1 MSTRYFSLCLSFGS
15 SPDTNHH
22 KTLVSN
28 RVKGGEGIKGYNE
41 DTMNTIKLGK
51 LAKDLKNSLH
61 FIKFFWFAMF
71 TRNDYSNTCQI
82 KIKANSRISFLGCN
96 IDWRYTPWFL
106 WVINIPVS
114 FSFIWNFSP
123 YYLIEFLGRKKTV
136 QYDPNICFHP
146 SFSLWVK
153 LLEIFSITSICIII
167 LGGIEITN
175 KIIVVIF

>member
-1 MSTRYFSLCLSFGS
+1 MKDGIYTSRQLYITSNYSYILIYASWRISTRYLFLCLLFGS

-51 LAKDLKNSLH
+51 LAKDLKNCLH

-82 KIKANSRISFLGCN
+82 KIKANSGISFWGV
-96 IDWRYTPWFL
+96 T
-106 WVINIPVS
+106 
-114 FSFIWNFSP
+114 
-123 YYLIEFLGRKKTV
+123 LIEDTPLDSYGSYIYR
-136 QYDPNICFHP
+136 
-146 SFSLWVK
+146 WVWV
-153 LLEIFSITSICIII
+153 LFEIFLPITW
-167 LGGIEITN
+167 
-175 KIIVVIF
+175 

>member
-1 MSTRYFSLCLSFGS
+1 
-15 SPDTNHH
+15 
-22 KTLVSN
+22 
-28 RVKGGEGIKGYNE
+28 
-41 DTMNTIKLGK
+41 MNTIKLGK

-82 KIKANSRISFLGCN
+82 KIKANSRISFLSCS

-123 YYLIEFLGRKKTV
+123 YHLIELIGRKKTF
-136 QYDPNICFHP
+136 QYDPNISFYP

-153 LLEIFSITSICIII
+153 LLEIFSITSIYYYFRWYWNHQQNNCCNFLGKI
-167 LGGIEITN
+167 LILPFKTFLEYLGSSISCNITFN
-175 KIIVVIF
+175 

>member
-1 MSTRYFSLCLSFGS
+1 MRQLDITSDYSYISIYARRKMSTRYFSLCLSFGS

-51 LAKDLKNSLH
+51 LAKDLKNFLH

-123 YYLIEFLGRKKTV
+123 YHLIELIGRKKLFNMIRTYV
-136 QYDPNICFHP
+136 FIR
-146 SFSLWVK
+146 
-153 LLEIFSITSICIII
+153 LLVY
-167 LGGIEITN
+167 G
-175 KIIVVIF
+175 

>member
-1 MSTRYFSLCLSFGS
+1 M
-15 SPDTNHH
+15 
-22 KTLVSN
+22 SN

-82 KIKANSRISFLGCN
+82 KITANSRISFWFVTL
-96 IDWRYTPWFL
+96 IEDTPLDSYGF
-106 WVINIPVS
+106 INIPVS

-123 YYLIEFLGRKKTV
+123 YYLIEFIGRKKNL
-136 QYDPNICFHP
+136 QYDSNIMFYP
-146 SFSLWVK
+146 SICLWVK
-153 LLEIFSITSICIII
+153 LLQIFSIISI
-167 LGGIEITN
+167 L
-175 KIIVVIF
+175 